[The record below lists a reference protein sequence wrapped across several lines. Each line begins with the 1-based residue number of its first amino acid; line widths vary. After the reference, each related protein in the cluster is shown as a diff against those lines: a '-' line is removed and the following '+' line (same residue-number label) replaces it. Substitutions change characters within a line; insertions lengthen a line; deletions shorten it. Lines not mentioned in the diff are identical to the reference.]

1 MARPVDGGI
10 DHRAPFEREP
20 SGMSGFMTGRRRSDI
35 RLRMVCG
42 VHRGSARSATIMRSK
57 VSGSLDGL
65 EQPKRIG
72 SFDRKKNVGR

>member
-1 MARPVDGGI
+1 MEASIAG
-10 DHRAPFEREP
+10 APFEREP
-20 SGMSGFMTGRRRSDI
+20 SGMSGLFAGGPPPFGHPLAYG
-35 RLRMVCG
+35 LRCASQIG
-42 VHRGSARSATIMRSK
+42 PLGNNDDKQK

>member
-1 MARPVDGGI
+1 MAMCRQAGRAFGELLVPAVRP
-10 DHRAPFEREP
+10 
-20 SGMSGFMTGRRRSDI
+20 SS
-35 RLRMVCG
+35 CG
-42 VHRGSARSATIMRSK
+42 PKVGPLGNNGDKQK

>member
-1 MARPVDGGI
+1 MSRLFDGG
-10 DHRAPFEREP
+10 
-20 SGMSGFMTGRRRSDI
+20 SRRSDI

-42 VHRGSARSATIMRSK
+42 VHRRSARSATRSK
-57 VSGSLDGL
+57 VSGSLHGL